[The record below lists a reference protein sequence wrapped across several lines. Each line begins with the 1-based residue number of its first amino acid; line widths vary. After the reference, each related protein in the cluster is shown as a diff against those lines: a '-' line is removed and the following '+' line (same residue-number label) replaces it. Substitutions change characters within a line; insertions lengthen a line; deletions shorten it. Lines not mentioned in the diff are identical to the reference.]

1 MYKPPPSTWFKNQKA
16 TEYLCLESLFSVR
29 STPQNSYYSGC
40 FVLGS
45 YQSFFATQEHLRTS
59 PTFMGHNLNLLWHLL
74 VLPTDINYKIRK
86 HSFSFIN
93 TPAGHL
99 ILFSTKIRKIREW
112 KENVSSA
119 SFQIPLL
126 LTWLITSIFKIH
138 MEWVSNIENLF
149 ACGRFPENLEKS
161 QRCIFFLT
169 SLVLISIGDW
179 WSPLAI
185 SYNLCYWSGPW

>member
-40 FVLGS
+40 FLLGS

-93 TPAGHL
+93 TPEGHL

-119 SFQIPLL
+119 SFQIPPF
-126 LTWLITSIFKIH
+126 TNLIDYFYLQNPHGMSVQHWKSLC
-138 MEWVSNIENLF
+138 MWKVSRKFGEVPEMHLFFDFLGLNINRRLM
-149 ACGRFPENLEKS
+149 
-161 QRCIFFLT
+161 
-169 SLVLISIGDW
+169 VSIGNK
-179 WSPLAI
+179 L
-185 SYNLCYWSGPW
+185 